1 MKNSLYFY
9 SISNIRVIDGDTID
23 ADIDLGFSIFIR
35 RRIRLEGIDAP
46 ETRLQSKI
54 SDPEERK
61 KEKLSGIKSKDFL
74 YSICESNK
82 IYLISNKLDKYG
94 RVLGEIFLIE
104 DDLGVEESYTSI
116 NQLMI
121 SKGYA
126 SAYGK

>member
-1 MKNSLYFY
+1 VKNSLYFY

-23 ADIDLGFSIFIR
+23 ADIDLGFSISIR
-35 RRIRLEGIDAP
+35 RRVRLEGIDAP

-54 SDPEERK
+54 SDPEQRK
-61 KEKLSGIKSKDFL
+61 KEKLLGIKSKDFL

-94 RVLGEIFLIE
+94 RVLGEIFFIE
-104 DDLGVEESYTSI
+104 DDLGVEENYTSI

-126 SAYGK
+126 SVYGK

>member
-23 ADIDLGFSIFIR
+23 ADIDLGFSISIR
-35 RRIRLEGIDAP
+35 RRVRLEGIDAP

-54 SDPEERK
+54 SDPEQRK
-61 KEKLSGIKSKDFL
+61 KEKLLGIKSKDFL
-74 YSICESNK
+74 HSICESNK
-82 IYLISNKLDKYG
+82 IYLTSNKLDKYG

-104 DDLGVEESYTSI
+104 DDLGVEESYVSI

>member
-23 ADIDLGFSIFIR
+23 ADIDLGFSISISR
-35 RRIRLEGIDAP
+35 RVRLEGIDAP

-61 KEKLSGIKSKDFL
+61 KEKLLGIKSKDFL
-74 YSICESNK
+74 YSICGSNK

-94 RVLGEIFLIE
+94 RVLGEIFFIE
-104 DDLGVEESYTSI
+104 DDLGVEENYTSI

>member
-23 ADIDLGFSIFIR
+23 ADIDLGFSISIR
-35 RRIRLEGIDAP
+35 RRVRLEGIDAP

-54 SDPEERK
+54 SDPEQRK
-61 KEKLSGIKSKDFL
+61 KEKLLGIKSKDFL

-94 RVLGEIFLIE
+94 RVLGEIFFIE
-104 DDLGVEESYTSI
+104 DDLGVEENYTSI

-126 SAYGK
+126 SVYGK

>member
-1 MKNSLYFY
+1 VKNSLYFY

-23 ADIDLGFSIFIR
+23 ADIDLGFSISIR
-35 RRIRLEGIDAP
+35 RRVRLEGIDAP

-61 KEKLSGIKSKDFL
+61 KEKLLGIKSKDFL

-104 DDLGVEESYTSI
+104 DDLGVEESYVSI

>member
-23 ADIDLGFSIFIR
+23 ADIDLGFSISIR
-35 RRIRLEGIDAP
+35 RRVRLEGIDAP

-61 KEKLSGIKSKDFL
+61 KEKLLGIKSKDFL

-104 DDLGVEESYTSI
+104 DDLGVEESYVSI

>member
-23 ADIDLGFSIFIR
+23 ADIDLGFSISIR

-54 SDPEERK
+54 SDLEERK
-61 KEKLSGIKSKDFL
+61 KEKLLGIKSKDFL
-74 YSICESNK
+74 HSICESNK

-104 DDLGVEESYTSI
+104 DDLGVEENYVSI

>member
-23 ADIDLGFSIFIR
+23 ADIDLGFSISIR
-35 RRIRLEGIDAP
+35 RRVRLEGINAP

-54 SDPEERK
+54 SDPEQRK
-61 KEKLSGIKSKDFL
+61 KEKLLGIKSKDFL
-74 YSICESNK
+74 HSICESNK
-82 IYLISNKLDKYG
+82 IYLTSNKLDKYG

-104 DDLGVEESYTSI
+104 DDLGVEESYVSI

>member
-9 SISNIRVIDGDTID
+9 SISNIRVVDGDTID
-23 ADIDLGFSIFIR
+23 ADIDLGFSISIR
-35 RRIRLEGIDAP
+35 RRVRLEGIDAP

-54 SDPEERK
+54 SDPEQRK
-61 KEKLSGIKSKDFL
+61 KEKLLGIKSKDFL

-94 RVLGEIFLIE
+94 RVLGEIFFIE
-104 DDLGVEESYTSI
+104 DDLGVEENYTSI

-126 SAYGK
+126 SVYGK